1 MSHKIVLF
9 RTEKRGDAYG
19 KEFSKWKILFH
30 TQDDIYCK
38 NSKNSRH
45 RRKSLKETTF
55 QYFYYGH
62 Y

>member
-30 TQDDIYCK
+30 
-38 NSKNSRH
+38 
-45 RRKSLKETTF
+45 RRMIFIVKIQKTAGTAEKV
-55 QYFYYGH
+55 
-62 Y
+62 